1 MVSDSNSTIQIMPE
15 PLATTTA
22 ALKAAGAA
30 AGAAK
35 SAADGFLIAR
45 KKFRLLGT
53 FDPQWIRFADAESDE
68 LDLSVSDVQGIE
80 QFLASPGM
88 EPVLAFF
95 AISELSRRSTGE
107 KGGQVDNAVQIAVDN
122 QARRWISDNGG
133 GWLPKVPQIVRRLRQ
148 IFDGTFAN
156 MDASDFATEIDEFST
171 FISAPVLVTKSSQQ
185 NVGYLERL
193 IRCMTDLQALV
204 EAVAK
209 ARELA
214 SAIGSLNL
222 PPILTHTE
230 IEGSL
235 DFEKLYVGRPFRKSG
250 TSTVVAPETLSPTT
264 SPFRVV
270 LMGNPGAGKSTFVR
284 HYKKVTCEASPVP
297 VVEVSCRKYAKST
310 WHKSVVDFAIESI
323 QADHGIRIETD
334 TFERMLLLGR
344 VCLVFDGLD
353 EITERQKRA
362 EMSARIESI
371 ANQYPVCSILVTT
384 RILGY
389 EQAKLPEVLF
399 SHLELDEFND
409 EQFCEYCRNWFRQ
422 KDRNDLVQSFLA
434 DSDSVSDLRYNP
446 LMLSLLCALYREHGA
461 IPTDRRDVYRQ
472 CADLL
477 FRRWDAHRQVEHDS
491 SMPKYAERL
500 MQEIAYWVYSSTAAQ
515 AGLEEAQL
523 VKILAHFLRDR
534 GGYDPGDAENASK
547 DFVNFCAG
555 RAWLLGSFGSN
566 KRGQRIFSFTHRTF
580 LEYFAAEALTRRAEN
595 EIEVLKEIKAAFE
608 KDRTSVV
615 PELMVQAYDFRKD
628 NGGPLVLSEML
639 KGGASGL
646 LLLRLMTGINVSGDL
661 RKRVLD
667 RVLRDAVD
675 RGFDTDEF
683 DLVLNLNPQARD
695 QFISLFLDPSAVAEH
710 STVALLFCSH
720 WAGRVLRGTIGRLI
734 EIWDD
739 PVLAAALAIRDGG
752 HWKPDPAIANWL
764 TLKGVD
770 AKYQWLGWDAL
781 ICPTESGY
789 ASGFLW
795 RALLQRFSKGADLPT
810 NAIIEDAISVAFSR
824 LKSGARIPQPSIEA
838 FNYSL
843 IAESSRFAL
852 PHFYRRGWKYP
863 VSANDSDDALRQTIL
878 WVLCASREIRPRFTF
893 NERLDEGLIDFW
905 PGDFEAAVKLRY
917 RVASLQDKRG
927 DAGSPL
933 SEVEANDAK
942 SFLPSVPSWL
952 RKWFYNKASFVHA
965 GR

>member
-1 MVSDSNSTIQIMPE
+1 MPE

-30 AGAAK
+30 AGVAK
-35 SAADGFLIAR
+35 SAVGGFQLAR

-53 FDPQWIRFADAESDE
+53 FDPQWIQFASAENDE
-68 LDLSVSDVQGIE
+68 LDLSVRDVQGIE
-80 QFLASPGM
+80 KFLASPDM
-88 EPVLAFF
+88 EPVLALF
-95 AISELSRRSTGE
+95 AISELSKRNTAE
-107 KGGQVDNAVQIAVDN
+107 QDADVDNAVEIAVTN
-122 QARRWISDNGG
+122 QAKRWIADHGG
-133 GWLPKVPQIVRRLRQ
+133 EWQEKIPQVILRLKQ
-148 IFDGTFAN
+148 IFDGSFAN
-156 MDASDFATEIDEFST
+156 IDVSDFATEIDEFST
-171 FISAPVLVTKSSQQ
+171 FISTPVLVTKSPQQ

-193 IRCMTDLQALV
+193 IRCMTDLQTLV
-204 EAVAK
+204 AAMAK

-214 SAIGSLNL
+214 NAIGSLNL

-250 TSTVVAPETLSPTT
+250 TTTAVMPETLSPTT

-284 HYKKVTCEASPVP
+284 HYKKVTCESSPVP
-297 VVEVSCRKYAKST
+297 VVEISCRRYAKST

-323 QADHGIRIETD
+323 QADHGIRID
-334 TFERMLLLGR
+334 SDDFERMLLLGR

-409 EQFCEYCRNWFRQ
+409 EQFREYCRNWFRL

-434 DSDSVSDLRYNP
+434 DSDSVTDLRYNP

-515 AGLEEAQL
+515 AGIEEAQL

-595 EIEVLKEIKAAFE
+595 EIEVLEKIKAAFD

-615 PELMVQAYDFRKD
+615 PELMVQAFDFRKD

-646 LLLRLMTGINVSGDL
+646 LLLRLMTGVNVSGDL
-661 RKRVLD
+661 RKRVLN

-683 DLVLNLNPQARD
+683 DLVLNLNPQARE
-695 QFISLFLDPSAVAEH
+695 QFISLFLEPSAATAH
-710 STVALLFCSH
+710 PTVALLICSH
-720 WAGRVLRGTIGRLI
+720 WAGRVLRGTTGRLI
-734 EIWDD
+734 EIWDE
-739 PVLAAALAIRDGG
+739 PIRAAALAIRDGG
-752 HWKPDPAIANWL
+752 DWAPDPAIANWL
-764 TLKGVD
+764 TLKSID
-770 AKYQWLGWDAL
+770 ADYQWLGWDAL
-781 ICPTESGY
+781 ICPTQSGY

-795 RALLQRFSKGADLPT
+795 RAMLRRFAKGGDLPT
-810 NAIIEDAISVAFSR
+810 NEAIENAFAVAFSR
-824 LKSGARIPQPSIEA
+824 LKSGARIPETSIEA

-863 VSANDSDDALRQTIL
+863 DSPSDSDNLLRQILL
-878 WVLCASREIRPRFTF
+878 WVLCASREIRPRYTF

-905 PGDFEAAVKLRY
+905 PGDFEAAVKLRN
-917 RVASLQDKRG
+917 RIASTQDKRRDPG
-927 DAGSPL
+927 APL
-933 SEVEANDAK
+933 TEVEADEAK
-942 SFLPSVPSWL
+942 RFLSSAPIWL
-952 RKWFYNKASFVHA
+952 RKWFYNEASFVRL